1 MVGVL
6 IFVNHQIIKLA
17 LVFFSYRRIFL
28 QQTQSQQQQII
39 KVYGV
44 VGLQLFLISI
54 IKIAKGIHLVVTT
67 MLPMLVL
74 TVGIKMFISLYTTQG
89 MASSAAQRLSAK

>member
-17 LVFFSYRRIFL
+17 LVLFSNRRIFL
-28 QQTQSQQQQII
+28 QQTQRQQQQIV
-39 KVYGV
+39 KVYGI

-54 IKIAKGIHLVVTT
+54 INFATCC
-67 MLPMLVL
+67 
-74 TVGIKMFISLYTTQG
+74 S
-89 MASSAAQRLSAK
+89 